1 MHICV
6 NIYQSPFF
14 SLEQNQEQ
22 LEQVGNNLLEPLYE
36 KALVYFLLV
45 PVTFTVVPIS
55 FFNDL
60 LVKAFFVNAI
70 SLSIPLAPNVL
81 MKSVSNVNRTDKLKM
96 YIFKYIS
103 DEFGVLKKLIRYILE
118 IVGELNYGMPVG

>member
-1 MHICV
+1 MKTMMILKRHAYICV
-6 NIYQSPFF
+6 NTYQSPLPRQPVPTL
-14 SLEQNQEQ
+14 SLNAFE
-22 LEQVGNNLLEPLYE
+22 
-36 KALVYFLLV
+36 YFLLV

-81 MKSVSNVNRTDKLKM
+81 MKAVSNVNRTDKLKM

-103 DEFGVLKKLIRYILE
+103 DEFEVSKKLIRYIRYILE
-118 IVGELNYGMPVG
+118 IVGKLNYGMPFL